1 MQLIL
6 LQKVDNLG
14 ALGEIVDVRAGY
26 ARNYLLPKGLC
37 AVATEENK
45 KEFEARRAELEKLA
59 AEQLSAAQARADKI
73 ASLNVTIEA
82 NSGTEGKLFGSLGP
96 QDIAQA
102 VTDAGVEVSRREV
115 RLPEGPLRTTGE
127 HEVTLH
133 LHTDVDAVVSIVVE
147 GVEQ

>member
-14 ALGEIVDVRAGY
+14 NLGEIVDVRAGY

-37 AVATEENK
+37 KVATEDNK
-45 KEFEARRAELEKLA
+45 AEFETRRAELEKLA
-59 AEQLSAAQARADKI
+59 AEQLTAAQARADKI
-73 ASLNVTIEA
+73 TALSVTIQA

-96 QDIAQA
+96 QDIAEA
-102 VTDAGVEVSRREV
+102 VTAAGVEVSRREV

-133 LHTDVDAVVSIVVE
+133 LHSDVDAVLSLLVE
-147 GVEQ
+147 GIE

>member
-14 ALGEIVDVRAGY
+14 NLGEIVDVRAGY

-37 AVATEENK
+37 KVATEDNK
-45 KEFEARRAELEKLA
+45 KEFEARRAELEKVA
-59 AEQLSAAQARADKI
+59 AEQLQTAQARADKI
-73 ASLNVTIEA
+73 SALSVTIQA
-82 NSGTEGKLFGSLGP
+82 NAGTEGKLFGSLGP

-102 VTDAGVEVSRREV
+102 VTDAGVELSRREV

-133 LHTDVDAVVSIVVE
+133 LHSDVGTVVTIQVE
-147 GVEQ
+147 GVD

>member
-6 LQKVDNLG
+6 LQKIDNLG
-14 ALGEIVDVRAGY
+14 NLGEIVDVRAGY

-37 AVATEENK
+37 KVATEDNK
-45 KEFEARRAELEKLA
+45 KEFEERRAELEKAA
-59 AEQLSAAQARADKI
+59 AELLGAAQARAEKI
-73 ASLNVTIEA
+73 SALTVTIEA

-115 RLPEGPLRTTGE
+115 RLPEGPIRKKKTSLR
-127 HEVTLH
+127 
-133 LHTDVDAVVSIVVE
+133 
-147 GVEQ
+147 

>member
-14 ALGEIVDVRAGY
+14 GLGEVVDVRAGY

-37 AVATEENK
+37 KVATEENK
-45 KEFEARRAELEKLA
+45 KEFEERRAELEKLA
-59 AEQLSAAQARADKI
+59 AEQLGAAQARADKI
-73 ASLNVTIEA
+73 AALSVTIQA

-96 QDIAQA
+96 QEIAQA
-102 VTDAGVEVSRREV
+102 VTEAGAEVSRREV
-115 RLPEGPLRTTGE
+115 RLPEGPLRTTGA

-133 LHTDVDAVVSIVVE
+133 LHSDVDTVVTINVE
-147 GVEQ
+147 GVE